1 MNKHKTSLEFRKDIW
16 EAAKAAAQER
26 RMPMVTWIE
35 NAMLAQLGRE
45 ERYASAKAARQR
57 KRKQQLD
64 AADKYC
70 VPCGCVP
77 AAECK
82 NPEKHNTRINWVDGV
97 SCGK

>member
-35 NAMLAQLGRE
+35 NAMLAQLGKE
-45 ERYASAKAARQR
+45 QRYASAKEARQR

-64 AADKYC
+64 AAGKC
-70 VPCGCVP
+70 CIPCGCVP
-77 AAECK
+77 AAECRF
-82 NPEKHNTRINWVDGV
+82 PERHNTKANWVDAEL
-97 SCGK
+97 CRE